1 MALVPLCPGST
12 NLAFDEETL
21 EYVIYAGNLSSGNYT
36 ILGVAKQGTTIND
49 YRGNRALVSI
59 DGALKAGDWGGVP
72 VMGSDA
78 TGANAYADVLVTPRP
93 IRYLHVSVAAN
104 GAIISLDSGV
114 SDAFAIPANTERLFP
129 AQDIAEGVIIQGR
142 NLTAGNNYTNLYVSV
157 W

>member
-12 NLAFDEETL
+12 NLAWDEETL
-21 EYVIYAGNLSSGNYT
+21 EYVIYAGNLSSGSYT

-49 YRGNRALVSI
+49 YRGNRALVSV

-78 TGANAYADVLVTPRP
+78 TGANAYVDILVTPRA
-93 IRYLHVSVAAN
+93 IRYLHVAVAAN
-104 GAIISLDSGV
+104 GAIISLNGGV

-129 AQDIAEGVIIQGR
+129 AQDIAEGATIQGK
-142 NLTAGNNYTNLYVSV
+142 NLAAGSNYTNLYVSV